1 MIMKNQELKLINET
15 YTNRTNKD
23 LANILAT
30 LELDFKN
37 IKGLILEL
45 TDTLKEVEI
54 TYDNVYGEL
63 EKRLKFETKNEK

>member
-1 MIMKNQELKLINET
+1 MKNQELKLINET